1 MAKKTGFFLRL
12 MLIVTIFS
20 IFLINKIIEK
30 SLATEEQ
37 NVVLSIVSKPKIDI
51 VLAKARTKTDVSDF
65 ENKIL
70 DALTQ
75 LNVDSSDVKVT
86 AIETQTVNM
95 EKAFVWQRDVSSS
108 IGSISI
114 TNNGQNVVMRGNSS
128 NAGKNAI
135 WIMPTQNQEQKFNFS
150 YSIDFG
156 DSFNAA
162 GMLLRIKQEGNTLT
176 GYMLSFNKGNGNWY
190 VTAGNRNGAIWKFT
204 YNIGT
209 NTANMTKTLVKGLD
223 ISTSGILDV
232 TATDTEIVIGGGGMS
247 SSVIYEIPENDQTIG
262 NGFGFFSDHYSHG
275 CSNVGA
281 FSLTNINLETS
292 ILKTFNEVLREP
304 DWREEAYKFLVNI
317 DDVENQELKNNTCYG
332 EIATR
337 LINENIYFVSW
348 GKDKNE
354 SQFTQLIEANNGN
367 GKFIMNSN
375 YDNSMSETAS
385 YIESVVGNQNTTQT
399 VIVNEPIKLSV
410 NPPGIDKNT
419 IDSEWPY
426 GKWKIEHD
434 YTYYENN
441 IGQFAEAGKYISN
454 LITSFNKTGKYNIK
468 YRDIPI
474 HPQEVF
480 VHRRPIAQM
489 SMNIS
494 DASVA
499 LNSESYDK
507 DKLSTNNGIVEEEWK
522 WRESTST
529 TWNDGKLTNIDT
541 SKTYI
546 IQLKVKDYQETW
558 SMPISRY
565 ITKDRSALPIAEYN
579 ITDDILT
586 KYQDITIKNNS
597 YDPAGRQITSYLW
610 EVYKNGEKIYS
621 GATPKTNYL
630 SDGTGTYTMYLTVTN
645 SDNLTSERYGRTF
658 EIGEDTIAPEVVATP
673 ITANWAK
680 STTVHLKFSDEGGSL
695 VRGYKYAITD
705 SQATPTS
712 WSTEVKKAEDDIVIN
727 AEGRKYLHIIVYDNA
742 NNVSEDRILGPYQID
757 NSGPTIQ
764 VEGDFDTITTQGV
777 ITNIRVVDLLSGLK
791 TVLVNNETLTDLGNS
806 AIQINKNGTYIIR
819 AEDNIG
825 NVSTKELI
833 VNNIYKGCEAG
844 LEHPNYSSSY
854 ENCPICDLIEGLQVT
869 KNTEVYN
876 AQERQITYNN
886 PQNATI
892 VEYYNGHTQK
902 PVSVESYEYELK
914 VVYKG
919 VEYKTGITGNFEISK
934 KNVTIENIMAQS
946 REYDGTN
953 KIGLSE
959 GKLVGIEP
967 TDEVGFTLPLM
978 GTISSKDI
986 GEYNVVIPEI
996 VLTGEKA
1003 KNYELIQPSEDT
1015 LKTTVS
1021 PRQLTITEL
1030 HAVSRPYNH
1039 ETQIE
1044 ITKGKLN
1051 HLLENNLDEIGFQLN
1066 GGVARS
1072 YLAGEQI
1079 VDINTIQLTNNET
1092 GNYVLISPEPLKVQ
1106 IMKKQITVENMTVE
1120 NRPYDGT
1127 NIVHLTDGVLTGIEE
1142 GDNVET
1148 TLPDTGTIPSKDVG
1162 EYDVTIPEIIVTG
1175 EDAENYELRQPSE
1188 KENKVCIAKKQL
1200 TIDKLKAKNRKYDKT
1215 NVVQIEGGE
1224 LQSVIGE
1231 EKVTAI
1237 VPKTG
1242 VIPNRD
1248 IGTWM
1253 VEIEPIKLEGED
1265 SANYML
1271 IQPKPDEILVEIS
1284 KPDQPNLQLET
1295 FVSRVND
1302 KIQEEIKPETT
1313 RKINLETEEQL
1324 DEKTKKNTQEAE
1336 PLEIRFGDKIEITIK
1351 IHNKGEGNGYA
1362 ERITHHIPK
1371 GLKFLGDNKT
1381 NQENKWKQIDSD
1393 TVMTEKL
1400 NFKSGEEN
1408 EIKPLEE
1415 KQMEDREISLVLE
1428 VEQKE
1433 ALKESLENET
1443 TIEQTDIRQEKIEY
1457 KKEANK
1463 AVLPIRISHTDFT
1476 IEKTLQE
1483 VTQIGPVDEIHHA
1496 IPKSNRKFSKIEIPR
1511 KNINTTQLQIVYDIT
1526 VTNHGN
1532 AKGKVDAVID
1542 YLPKGL
1548 QCRFENST
1556 GWKKGNDNCVICE
1569 DFGELAANETKT
1581 KQLVVS
1587 GKASQIIGNKENKV
1601 MVQSGQ
1607 DIDQRWIQQK
1617 NKKNMEVSYVD
1628 KELYK
1633 TNNYSHAN
1641 LIVSIETGMTE
1652 NYLIWLGILTCLII
1666 GLGIVTYFQW
1676 K

>member
-1 MAKKTGFFLRL
+1 

-20 IFLINKIIEK
+20 IFLINKTIEK

-37 NVVLSIVSKPKIDI
+37 NVVLSIASKPKIDI
-51 VLAKARTKTDVSDF
+51 VLAKARTKTNVSDF
-65 ENKIL
+65 ENKIV
-70 DALTQ
+70 DALAQ

-86 AIETQTVNM
+86 AVETQTVNM
-95 EKAFVWQRDVSSS
+95 EKAFTWNKDVSSS

-114 TNNGQNVVMRGNSS
+114 TNNGQNVVMKGNSN

-162 GMLLRIKQEGNTLT
+162 GMLLRVKQEGNTLT
-176 GYMLSFNKGNGNWY
+176 GYMLSFNKSGREWY
-190 VTAGNRNGAIWKFT
+190 TTAGNKNGAIWKFT

-209 NTANMTKTLVKGLD
+209 NTSNMSKTLVQGLN

-275 CSNVGA
+275 CSNIGA

-292 ILKTFNEVLREP
+292 ILKTFDEVLREP
-304 DWREEAYKFLVNI
+304 DWREESYKFLVNI
-317 DDVENQELKNNTCYG
+317 NDVENQELKNNASYG

-385 YIESVVGNQNTTQT
+385 YIESVVGNQNTKQT

-419 IDSEWPY
+419 VDSEWPY

-441 IGQFAEAGKYISN
+441 IGQFAESGKYISN
-454 LITSFNKTGKYNIK
+454 LITSFNKTGRYKIK

-474 HPQEVF
+474 YPQEVF

-489 SMNIS
+489 TMNIS
-494 DASVA
+494 DASVT

-507 DKLSTNNGIVEEEWK
+507 DKLSTNNGIAEEEWR

-586 KYQDITIKNNS
+586 KYQDITIRNNS
-597 YDPAGRQITSYLW
+597 YDPAGRQITSSLW
-610 EVYKNGEKIYS
+610 EVYKDGEKIYS

-630 SDGTGTYTMYLTVTN
+630 TEGMGTYTMYLTVTN

-673 ITANWAK
+673 ITSNWAK
-680 STTVHLKFSDEGGSL
+680 STTVNLKFSDEGGSL

-712 WSTEVKKAEDDIVIN
+712 WSSEIRKTEDNIVIQT
-727 AEGRKYLHIIVYDNA
+727 EGRKYLHIIAYDNA
-742 NNVSEDRILGPYQID
+742 NNVSNDRILGSYQID
-757 NSGPTIQ
+757 HSGPTI
-764 VEGDFDTITTQGV
+764 ETNGDFNTITTQG
-777 ITNIRVVDLLSGLK
+777 IICNIRVVDLLSGLK
-791 TVLVNNETLTDLGNS
+791 TVSVNNETLTDLGNS
-806 AIQINKNGTYIIR
+806 AIQINKNGTYVIR

-825 NVSTKELI
+825 NVSTKELV

-886 PQNATI
+886 TQNATI

-902 PVSVESYEYELK
+902 PVSVENYEYELK
-914 VVYKG
+914 VVYEG
-919 VEYKTGITGNFEISK
+919 MEYKTGITGNFEISK
-934 KNVTIENIMAQS
+934 KIVTIENIMAQS

-953 KIGLSE
+953 KIGLS
-959 GKLVGIEP
+959 GGNLVGIEP

-1003 KNYELIQPSEDT
+1003 KNYELIQPSEDK
-1015 LKTTVS
+1015 LKAMVS

-1030 HAVSRPYNH
+1030 QAVSRPYNH

-1051 HLLENNLDEIGFQLN
+1051 RLLEDNLDEIGFQLN

-1072 YLAGEQI
+1072 HLAGDQI
-1079 VDINTIQLTNNET
+1079 VDINTIELTNNEK
-1092 GNYVLISPEPLKVQ
+1092 GNYVLISPEPMKVQ
-1106 IMKKQITVENMTVE
+1106 IMKKEVTVENLTAE
-1120 NRPYDGT
+1120 NRSYDGT
-1127 NIVHLTDGVLTGIEE
+1127 DKVHLMGGTLTGIEE
-1142 GDNVET
+1142 EDNVEA
-1148 TLPDTGTIPSKDVG
+1148 TLPETGTIPSKDVG
-1162 EYDVTIPEIIVTG
+1162 EYDVKIPEIILTG
-1175 EDAENYELRQPSE
+1175 KDAENYELVQLAE
-1188 KENKVCIAKKQL
+1188 DDIKVTIAKKEL
-1200 TIDKLKAKNRKYDKT
+1200 TIDKLKAKNRRYDKT

-1231 EKVTAI
+1231 EKVTAM

-1242 VIPNRD
+1242 VIPNSD

-1265 SANYML
+1265 SPNYML

-1284 KPDQPNLQLET
+1284 KPAQPNLQLET

-1302 KIQEEIKPETT
+1302 KIQEKVNPETEKELDKKS
-1313 RKINLETEEQL
+1313 KINTQKTE
-1324 DEKTKKNTQEAE
+1324 
-1336 PLEIRFGDKIEITIK
+1336 PMEIRFGDKIEITMK
-1351 IHNKGEGNGYA
+1351 INNKGEGNGYA
-1362 ERITHHIPK
+1362 EKITHHIPK
-1371 GLKFLGDNKT
+1371 GLKFLEENST
-1381 NQENKWKQIDSD
+1381 NQENKWKQVDSD
-1393 TVMTEKL
+1393 TVITEKL

-1415 KQMEDREISLVLE
+1415 KQIDNREISLVLE
-1428 VEQKE
+1428 VEEKE
-1433 ALKESLENET
+1433 ALRQSLENET

-1457 KKEANK
+1457 KKEENK
-1463 AVLPIRISHTDFT
+1463 TVLPITISHTDFT

-1483 VTQIGPVDEIHHA
+1483 VTQIEPLGEIHHA
-1496 IPKSNRKFSKIEIPR
+1496 IPETNRKFSKIEIPR

-1526 VTNHGN
+1526 ITNHGN

-1548 QCRFENST
+1548 QCCFENST
-1556 GWKKGNDNCVICE
+1556 GWKMGNNNCVICE

-1601 MVQSGQ
+1601 IVLSGQ

-1617 NKKNMEVSYVD
+1617 NKKNIEVSYVD
-1628 KELYK
+1628 KELFK
-1633 TNNYSHAN
+1633 TNNYSYAN
-1641 LIVSIETGMTE
+1641 LIVSIETGITE
-1652 NYLIWLGILTCLII
+1652 NYLIWLGVLTCLVI
-1666 GLGIVTYFQW
+1666 GLGVVAYFVTIQTMQST
-1676 K
+1676 